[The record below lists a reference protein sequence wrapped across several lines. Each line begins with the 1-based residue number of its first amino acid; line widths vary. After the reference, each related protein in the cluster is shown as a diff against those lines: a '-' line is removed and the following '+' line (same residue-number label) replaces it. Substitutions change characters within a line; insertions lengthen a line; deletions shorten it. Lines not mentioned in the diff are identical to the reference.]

1 MNGSKRFS
9 MPRTL
14 TSYMFFCNDGE
25 YDEQIIFTLQFWW
38 KYSGLTKI
46 TNIRETNNQR
56 TVKNKKAWIQLNMRQ
71 PYAQHVKMQYQKKC
85 RPSENT
91 NNITI
96 HNITVQPP
104 TETKI
109 WGNLSIMDLQQVVS
123 STWGSHKM
131 EKELIYA
138 AFRKGR

>member
-1 MNGSKRFS
+1 MKILWINENNEHSGNQQPK
-9 MPRTL
+9 
-14 TSYMFFCNDGE
+14 DGE
-25 YDEQIIFTLQFWW
+25 EQKSKNSTKHETTVCTTCKRNFKT
-38 KYSGLTKI
+38 SRGL
-46 TNIRETNNQR
+46 
-56 TVKNKKAWIQLNMRQ
+56 IQ
-71 PYAQHVKMQYQKKC
+71 HQKKC

-96 HNITVQPP
+96 HNITVQPS